1 MSRQKAGLLLALTAL
16 SLLGACGI
24 KGDLERP
31 DPLWNR
37 DAAIRRECQ
46 RQIEHNEP
54 QDARCAQ
61 YQSGAQP
68 TP

>member
-1 MSRQKAGLLLALTAL
+1 MSRIVLALTAL
-16 SLLGACGI
+16 TLLSACGI
-24 KGDLERP
+24 NGDLERP

-37 DAAIRRECQ
+37 EEAIRRECAAAAE
-46 RQIEHNEP
+46 RNEP

-61 YQSGAQP
+61 YQSGVQT